1 MVNDIVGRFAH
12 VKSDQYEKYGL
23 DKHAVVY
30 IAGSGFS
37 PVDDDDNYKLLF
49 VVTKIVDGLPDEKG
63 GVTISRSNLSLMSDD
78 ENDYFITVMEQK
90 LAQQKEEPG
99 QAD

>member
-23 DKHAVVY
+23 DNDAVVY

-49 VVTKIVDGLPDEKG
+49 VVTKIVDGLPDAKG
-63 GVTISRSNLSLMSDD
+63 GVTISRKSLNVMSDED
-78 ENDYFITVMEQK
+78 NDSFRKVMEQK
-90 LAQQKEEPG
+90 LAQQEEEPG